1 MAKFYELSSEEIELA
16 ILTENPSSYPP
27 PHHIDSLD
35 DPSYTVKLAI
45 IRKCRASGFAPG
57 AKVVRIYHQN
67 NVTPD
72 RIGTILRYTLDK
84 FPTWETY
91 WRPLVVEFPP
101 FREDMGKCIYTYNM
115 DDFVLLS
122 SPDLLPLKRS
132 TNENHETH

>member
-1 MAKFYELSSEEIELA
+1 MAKFYKLSSEDIELVTSA
-16 ILTENPSSYPP
+16 NDSVYLPPAVVPDDFNP
-27 PHHIDSLD
+27 
-35 DPSYTVKLAI
+35 TQKLAI
-45 IRKCRASGFAPG
+45 IRKCKASGFTPG